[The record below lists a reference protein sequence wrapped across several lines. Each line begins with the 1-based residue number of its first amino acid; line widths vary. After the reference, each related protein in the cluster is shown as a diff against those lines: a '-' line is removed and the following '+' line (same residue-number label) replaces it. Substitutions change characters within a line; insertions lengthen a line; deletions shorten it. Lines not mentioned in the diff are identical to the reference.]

1 MGATLSLC
9 MIVRDEERVLARA
22 LDGVSSDVDEIV
34 IADTGSRDGTVAL
47 AKRYTDKVF
56 DFEWCDDFAAARN
69 FSFSKASCEFVMW
82 LDADDIVTPENAE
95 LLKKLKDRLETE
107 TPDTVMCRYDVAFD
121 KKGRATYSFI
131 RERIL
136 RREGCPPWQGCVHE
150 CVSPFGKLMFSHF
163 TVRHGG
169 DPFKNKKGRNLA
181 IYQKNVSAGVKLD
194 PRHTFYYGRELVA
207 NGLFAEAEGVLKEAV
222 EGEGWAVNKIEAS
235 KALADCYLSRGRE
248 EDALNALLGSF
259 RFGEPR
265 ASVMCKLGAV
275 FKRRG
280 MLKEAIYW
288 YTAALSAKDF
298 SAYGDFDQP
307 ECRGMIPLVELT
319 ACYWADG
326 ESRKSFKCHL
336 AAEELDP
343 EHPSVRY
350 NREFFKA
357 RGMYPPRCDETER
370 PSRRAP

>member
-1 MGATLSLC
+1 M
-9 MIVRDEERVLARA
+9 
-22 LDGVSSDVDEIV
+22 
-34 IADTGSRDGTVAL
+34 
-47 AKRYTDKVF
+47 
-56 DFEWCDDFAAARN
+56 
-69 FSFSKASCEFVMW
+69 
-82 LDADDIVTPENAE
+82 
-95 LLKKLKDRLETE
+95 
-107 TPDTVMCRYDVAFD
+107 
-121 KKGRATYSFI
+121 
-131 RERIL
+131 
-136 RREGCPPWQGCVHE
+136 
-150 CVSPFGKLMFSHF
+150 
-163 TVRHGG
+163 
-169 DPFKNKKGRNLA
+169 
-181 IYQKNVSAGVKLD
+181 
-194 PRHTFYYGRELVA
+194 A